1 VPRMLRYAP
10 PSRRGALLI
19 RKPWTARCKHR
30 SRLRGA
36 AYRTM
41 FRIAGG
47 TLHRVRDT
55 TKRVFAASQGNVEN
69 VDV

>member
-1 VPRMLRYAP
+1 
-10 PSRRGALLI
+10 
-19 RKPWTARCKHR
+19 
-30 SRLRGA
+30 
-36 AYRTM
+36 M

-69 VDV
+69 VDGAGTIGRGTGNEGVGEHVRTRFHFGSRSPVKLRT